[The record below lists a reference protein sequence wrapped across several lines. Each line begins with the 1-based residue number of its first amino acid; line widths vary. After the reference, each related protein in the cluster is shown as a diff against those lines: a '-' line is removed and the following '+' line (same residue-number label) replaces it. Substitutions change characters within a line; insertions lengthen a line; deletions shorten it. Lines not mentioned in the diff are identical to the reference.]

1 MSIKK
6 CIGVIKGAAKEGKID
21 DAAAMDML
29 QEIDDFINN
38 AGSKNIDNIDAKLQ
52 QHLKEKLDDEI
63 LAATI
68 EKRNSALNA
77 MVETRARRF
86 LDSFDDPHEG
96 LKALLGGSVKSKYK
110 SKLSIDV
117 NSKTL
122 ANKYIGRI
130 IDKIDNEHGDLAL
143 FNSGKIDLDI
153 AKEMWEIKPD
163 GNPGVSGNPA
173 ARRIAN
179 VLHESQSIA
188 VRNSNAAGSYIRSHP
203 GYIMRQSHNIQIIRK
218 AGADDWKAFI
228 KDKLDEKTF
237 KGEDPDKFLDS
248 AYKALSSGIHRK
260 FQGAEKNHLSGFKG
274 TKNLGKRMSQERVLH
289 FKSAE
294 DFMEYNGTFGTGDLR
309 EGVVQ
314 GLQHLAR
321 GTALMRGLGPNPE
334 MTLTKLRRI
343 YGDAAQKKGD
353 FKITDKFKSRE

>member
-163 GNPGVSGNPA
+163 GNPGVSG
-173 ARRIAN
+173 R
-179 VLHESQSIA
+179 
-188 VRNSNAAGSYIRSHP
+188 
-203 GYIMRQSHNIQIIRK
+203 
-218 AGADDWKAFI
+218 
-228 KDKLDEKTF
+228 
-237 KGEDPDKFLDS
+237 FLV
-248 AYKALSSGIHRK
+248 ALSNQQRIDGSDVRTTH
-260 FQGAEKNHLSGFKG
+260 
-274 TKNLGKRMSQERVLH
+274 T
-289 FKSAE
+289 
-294 DFMEYNGTFGTGDLR
+294 
-309 EGVVQ
+309 
-314 GLQHLAR
+314 AR
-321 GTALMRGLGPNPE
+321 CPVPY
-334 MTLTKLRRI
+334 RRCE
-343 YGDAAQKKGD
+343 
-353 FKITDKFKSRE
+353 T